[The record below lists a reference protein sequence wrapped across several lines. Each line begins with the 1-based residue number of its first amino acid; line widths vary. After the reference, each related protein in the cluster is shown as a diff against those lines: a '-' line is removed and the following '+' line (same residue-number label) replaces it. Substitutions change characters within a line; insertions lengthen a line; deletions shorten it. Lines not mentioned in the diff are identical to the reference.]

1 MRKAVINLSTN
12 EVENIIEY
20 ADRGLAIRLPIGYTL
35 FDCTQ
40 YNVQIG
46 DTFEGGVFLREGV
59 PVEYKPSDAERLAQL
74 EAELA
79 ALAGLEV

>member
-20 ADRGLAIRLPIGYTL
+20 ADRGMAVRLPIGYTL
-35 FDCTQ
+35 YDCTQ
-40 YNVQIG
+40 FSVQIG
-46 DTFEGGVFLREGV
+46 DTFEDGAFFRDGV

-74 EAELA
+74 EAEMN
-79 ALAGLEV
+79 ALMGVE

>member
-20 ADRGLAIRLPIGYTL
+20 ADRGIAIRMPLGYAIY
-35 FDCTQ
+35 DCTQ
-40 YNVQIG
+40 YAIQIG
-46 DTFEGGVFLREGV
+46 DTFVDGIFLRDGV

-79 ALAGLEV
+79 ALAGMEV

>member
-20 ADRGLAIRLPIGYTL
+20 ADRGVAIRLPLGYTVY
-35 FDCTQ
+35 DCTQ

-46 DTFEGGVFLREGV
+46 DTFEDGVFLRDGE

-79 ALAGLEV
+79 ALAGMEV